1 MNLVCNQMSRGAL
14 AYFSTTTLATLNT
27 IRSFSNTYNLP
38 LITWSNFP
46 KSYYSDK
53 EITNQTSRF
62 KREIFVWDNLSKRS
76 KRQID
81 DTDSDLDSVKI

>member
-1 MNLVCNQMSRGAL
+1 MSRGAL
-14 AYFSTTTLATLNT
+14 AYFSTTSLATFNT

-53 EITNQTSRF
+53 EIINQTAKF
-62 KREIFVWDNLSKRS
+62 KRDIFIWDNLSKRS
-76 KRQID
+76 KRQLD
-81 DTDSDLDSVKI
+81 DSDLDTDTVII